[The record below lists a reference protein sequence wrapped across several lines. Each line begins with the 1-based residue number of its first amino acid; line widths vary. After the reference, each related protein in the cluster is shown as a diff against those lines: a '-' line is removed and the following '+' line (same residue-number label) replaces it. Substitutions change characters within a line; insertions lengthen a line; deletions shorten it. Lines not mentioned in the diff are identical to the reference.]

1 LYCYITPVLL
11 VVLAAGCSGLKP
23 YRTHGQN
30 NLVILTSTDS
40 GSVFTGIKSA
50 VDIHHI
56 DSDCNTEYQGT
67 IKLDRSRLETG
78 IHTNTPVQL
87 IFVFES
93 NTWLAGTSSSIS
105 YNTLLD
111 ARPGYR
117 YEAKVSY
124 RDDFYDVSLTA
135 YPPHRA
141 PVEKIQR
148 TPLSACMTAAKQ

>member
-1 LYCYITPVLL
+1 MPILL
-11 VVLAAGCSGLKP
+11 IVLATGCSGLKP
-23 YRTHGQN
+23 YRTHDQG

-40 GSVFTGIKSA
+40 GSVFTGIKAS

-56 DSDCNTEYQGT
+56 DSGCNTEYQGT
-67 IKLDRSRLETG
+67 IKLDQSRLATG

-93 NTWLAGTSSSIS
+93 NTWLAGASSSIN
-105 YNTLLD
+105 YNTLLY

-124 RDDFYDVSLTA
+124 QDDFYDVSLTA
-135 YPPHRA
+135 FPPHNEPA
-141 PVEKIQR
+141 KKIQR
-148 TPLSACMTAAKQ
+148 TPLSACVIAAKQ